1 VPPLKEE
8 KIMKKISG
16 RGVMA
21 AALIALIFAVEACH
35 RKPEVHAKYYQLKGE
50 VISVDVG
57 HEQVIVKHEAIPG
70 FMEAMTMSYE
80 VKDDAALKKM
90 KPGDQITARVVV
102 TSDDV
107 WLDNIVIV
115 QKAAANAP
123 PPKLDENV
131 PPQPGERVPDFTF
144 VNQDGRRVH
153 FRRYRG
159 KAVLL
164 TFVYTR
170 CPFPTYCPLMSRNF
184 ADINNQLA
192 ANAALDARTHL
203 LTLSFDPAHD
213 TPAVLK
219 AYGKRYAGKNDPGFR
234 HWEFAAIPSGELKE
248 VSSFFGF
255 TFEEQGGQI
264 VHSLSTALVGP
275 NQKLVQWYAGNRWT
289 PSEVLREIKTLASD
303 AGTEREGKS

>member
-1 VPPLKEE
+1 
-8 KIMKKISG
+8 MKRILVRSIT
-16 RGVMA
+16 A
-21 AALIALIFAVEACH
+21 AALIALFFAAEACH
-35 RKPEVHAKYYQLKGE
+35 RKPELHAKYYQLKGM

-57 HEQVIVKHEAIPG
+57 HEQIIVDHEAIPG
-70 FMEAMTMSYE
+70 FMEAMTMSYG
-80 VKDDAALKKM
+80 VKDDAALKKL
-90 KPGDQITARVVV
+90 KPGDRITARVVV

-131 PPQPGERVPDFTF
+131 PPQPGELVPDFTF

-153 FRRYRG
+153 FRHYRG
-159 KAVLL
+159 KVVLL

-170 CPFPTYCPLMSRNF
+170 CPFPTYCPLMTRNF
-184 ADINNQLA
+184 ADINNQMA
-192 ANAALDARTHL
+192 AHATLDAGTHL

-275 NQKLVQWYAGNRWT
+275 DQKLVRWYAGNRWT
-289 PSEVLREIKTLASD
+289 PSEVLKDIKALENETR
-303 AGTEREGKS
+303 TEGKQKS

>member
-1 VPPLKEE
+1 
-8 KIMKKISG
+8 MKRIFG
-16 RGVMA
+16 RGVVA
-21 AALIALIFAVEACH
+21 AALIAVIFAAGACR
-35 RKPEVHAKYYQLKGE
+35 RKPELHAKYYQLKGE

-57 HEQVIVKHEAIPG
+57 HEQIIVKHEAIPG
-70 FMEAMTMSYE
+70 FMEAMTMSYG
-80 VKDDAALKKM
+80 VKDDAALKQL

-144 VNQDGRRVH
+144 VNQGGRRIH

-159 KAVLL
+159 KTVLL

-170 CPFPTYCPLMSRNF
+170 CPFPTYCPLMTRNF
-184 ADINNQLA
+184 ADINNHLA
-192 ANAALDARTHL
+192 ANASLEARTHL
-203 LTLSFDPAHD
+203 LTLSFDPSHD

-219 AYGKRYAGKNDPGFR
+219 AYGERYAGKNDPGFR
-234 HWEFAAIPSGELKE
+234 HWEFASIPSRELKE

-275 NQKLVQWYAGNRWT
+275 DQKLVRWYAGNRWS
-289 PSEVLREIKTLASD
+289 PSEVLKDIKALENKTR
-303 AGTEREGKS
+303 TERKQKS